1 MNNYKDLQDALH
13 IAQVERDKWKA
24 RAIKLANILDIRDC
38 DIDSYEGSK
47 EARDD
52 DRRSKRTLC
61 QTNY

>member
-47 EARDD
+47 EAGDD
-52 DRRSKRTLC
+52 T
-61 QTNY
+61 